1 MTGNRTL
8 GVRLFGLSFFRNPRN
23 VVMLL
28 VIPPV
33 VIYSYG
39 MAMEAV
45 PSALLGDMAA
55 ESVGK
60 VNGALF
66 ATAFLTGIFGLFQ
79 VIDAHHADRRLV
91 VAGFPRLELL
101 VTRLVTITGVSA
113 FIALVSFLVFQQSV
127 SPEAPLVAFAALV
140 VAGLIY
146 GLFGVLIGSL
156 IPRQLEGS
164 LLLVFVADSDV
175 MFGSGLIEWESIVP
189 KLFPLYY
196 PHQVLSSAAFDGSAE
211 SGDVLVAL
219 GYLAAL
225 LVVVSLVF
233 SLVMREGGGALY
245 E

>member
-1 MTGNRTL
+1 MTSNRTL

-23 VVMLL
+23 VALL
-28 VIPPV
+28 VLIPPV

-39 MAMEAV
+39 VAMEAI
-45 PSALLGDMAA
+45 PSVLLGDRAA
-55 ESVGK
+55 ADVGRI
-60 VNGALF
+60 NGALF

-101 VTRLVTITGVSA
+101 VTRLATIAGVSA

-140 VAGLIY
+140 LSGLVY

-156 IPRQLEGS
+156 VPRELEGS
-164 LLLVFVADSDV
+164 LVLVFVADSDTI
-175 MFGSGLIEWESIVP
+175 FGSGLIEWNSVIP

-196 PHQVLSSAAFDGSAE
+196 PHQVLESAAFDGSVE
-211 SGDVLVAL
+211 STEVLLAL
-219 GYLAAL
+219 AYLAVL
-225 LVVVSLVF
+225 LVVVSLAF
-233 SLVMREGGGALY
+233 SRVMREGGGALY